1 MTTLIQ
7 NEQKRQKIMAR
18 MREHLVP
25 VLEHCRGGW
34 VGLFLQGSQNY
45 NLDYEGSDIDT
56 KAIML
61 PSFSDFVLNA
71 KPLSTTHIMENNE
84 HVDFKDIRLMFDCIK
99 KQNVNFV
106 EILFTPYSIINSE
119 YADLFQ
125 PVLDAREEIARYNQ
139 LRRDELHYGYGSGKA
154 KGNGAPLPCHN
165 GQD

>member
-71 KPLSTTHIMENNE
+71 KPHPSQKGFAGSGGWQGCGVRRNQYQL
-84 HVDFKDIRLMFDCIK
+84 
-99 KQNVNFV
+99 Q
-106 EILFTPYSIINSE
+106 TPYRI
-119 YADLFQ
+119 
-125 PVLDAREEIARYNQ
+125 P
-139 LRRDELHYGYGSGKA
+139 
-154 KGNGAPLPCHN
+154 
-165 GQD
+165 

>member
-45 NLDYEGSDIDT
+45 NLD
-56 KAIML
+56 
-61 PSFSDFVLNA
+61 
-71 KPLSTTHIMENNE
+71 
-84 HVDFKDIRLMFDCIK
+84 RDCPI
-99 KQNVNFV
+99 Q
-106 EILFTPYSIINSE
+106 
-119 YADLFQ
+119 
-125 PVLDAREEIARYNQ
+125 Q

>member
-25 VLEHCRGGW
+25 VLEHCRGSW

-99 KQNVNFV
+99 K
-106 EILFTPYSIINSE
+106 
-119 YADLFQ
+119 
-125 PVLDAREEIARYNQ
+125 
-139 LRRDELHYGYGSGKA
+139 
-154 KGNGAPLPCHN
+154 
-165 GQD
+165 